1 MTLHDLFL
9 ENTELMGEFHRIPT
23 SPKDNEGSK
32 LFWNQTSIM
41 FVYIFCVYV
50 YILCHVV
57 SKFRTQERHET
68 RFVPKNTP
76 CSMQSLGV

>member
-9 ENTELMGEFHRIPT
+9 SHRTDGRIPT
-23 SPKDNEGSK
+23 PPKDNEGSK

-50 YILCHVV
+50 YYVMLYQN
-57 SKFRTQERHET
+57 SE
-68 RFVPKNTP
+68 PKKDMKQGFFQKPPLFNAKPT
-76 CSMQSLGV
+76 